1 MNVNKISATMILFVL
16 YQSCGAYKITNQ
28 SLLGEWIG
36 AENSKLYFS
45 FEKDKCYYQSGWG
58 NFAPY
63 TLMDSVIIVT
73 DTIKGPNLK
82 EFIEPKFRILKLTDN
97 QITLISENSPLF
109 TNLDTLKLN
118 RIKPNSIMDFKN
130 IEFESSGCFGSCPS
144 MKLKINQNFEIFYEG
159 RNYTEKNGYY
169 SGKITSSQMERLKRK
184 LSLVELKTL
193 KENYVAMWTDDQTC
207 DISIQTKD
215 TVYTSSVY
223 GFDKEPIELRILFH
237 ELMELY
243 KHTEIRKDSSH
254 HFSYDDFFDQ

>member
-1 MNVNKISATMILFVL
+1 MIVNNITIPIIIFVFL
-16 YQSCGAYKITNQ
+16 QSCGANKITNQ
-28 SLLGEWIG
+28 SLLGEWIST
-36 AENSKLYFS
+36 ENSKLYFS
-45 FEKDKCYYQSGWG
+45 FEKDRCYYLSAWG
-58 NFAPY
+58 NFSPY
-63 TLMDSVIIVT
+63 TLNDSVIIIT
-73 DTIKGPNLK
+73 DTIKGQHSK
-82 EFIEPKFRILKLTDN
+82 EFRESKFRILKLKDN
-97 QITLISENSPLF
+97 ELELF
-109 TNLDTLKLN
+109 TEYAPLYTSLDTIKLQ

-193 KENYVAMWTDDQTC
+193 KENYLATWTDDQTC

-243 KHTEIRKDSSH
+243 KHIDMRKDSSH
-254 HFSYDDFFDQ
+254 NYYDEFSHE